1 MDPLLV
7 TQLLNVAYE
16 VTTLAIVVLGLAIV
30 FGLLGVLNLA
40 HGEFIMIGAYCAYFT
55 QAQGWPY
62 LAAIPVTVV
71 VCGLLGWAVERAL
84 IRPLYARPFDTLL
97 ATWGLSLLLR
107 EIVEAIYGKGYK
119 SLVVPVHGMVELGGA
134 DYPAYR
140 ILLIVLSVAV
150 VGSLVVWYLR
160 SSTGTRIKAMVGN
173 PDLARAVGIR
183 VDHLARNAFIAG
195 TCLGGLG
202 GVMLAPLAP
211 VQPFMGLDYILKAFF
226 VLVVGGLG
234 SLMGLVTGAGII
246 GGVESIMSAVFDR
259 TYGYFAV
266 LVLAILFLWLRPRGI
281 FARA

>member
-7 TQLLNVAYE
+7 TQLLNIAYE
-16 VTTLAIVVLGLAIV
+16 VTTLAVVVLGLAIV

-40 HGEFIMIGAYCAYFT
+40 HGEFIMIGAYCAYFA
-55 QAQGWPY
+55 QSQGWPY
-62 LAAIPVTVV
+62 LAAIPVTLVV
-71 VCGLLGWAVERAL
+71 SGALGWAVERAL

-97 ATWGLSLLLR
+97 ATWGLSLMLR

-119 SLVVPVHGMVELGGA
+119 SLVVPVQGMVEIGGA
-134 DYPAYR
+134 DYPSYR

-150 VGSLVVWYLR
+150 VGGLVLWYLR
-160 SSTGTRIKAMVGN
+160 SPTGTRIKAMVGN

-183 VDHLARNAFIAG
+183 VERLARNAFIAG

-234 SLMGLVTGAGII
+234 SLMGLVTGAAII
-246 GGVESIMSAVFDR
+246 GGVESVMSAVFDR

>member
-7 TQLLNVAYE
+7 TQLLNIAYE
-16 VTTLAIVVLGLAIV
+16 VTTLAVVVLGLAIV

-40 HGEFIMIGAYCAYFT
+40 HGEFVMIGAYCAYFT
-55 QAQGWPY
+55 QTQGWPY
-62 LAAIPVTVV
+62 LAAIPVTLL
-71 VCGLLGWAVERAL
+71 VCGVLGWAVERAL

-107 EIVEAIYGKGYK
+107 EIVEAIYGKAYQN
-119 SLVVPVHGMVELGGA
+119 LVVPVHGMVEIGGA
-134 DYPAYR
+134 DYPSYR
-140 ILLIVLSVAV
+140 VLLIVLSVAL
-150 VGSLVVWYLR
+150 VGGLVLWYLR
-160 SSTGTRIKAMVGN
+160 SPTGTRIKAMVGN

-183 VDHLARNAFIAG
+183 VERLARNAFIAG

-234 SLMGLVTGAGII
+234 SLMGLVTGSVII
-246 GGVESIMSAVFDR
+246 GGVESVVSAVIDR
-259 TYGYFAV
+259 TYGYFSV

>member
-1 MDPLLV
+1 MDPLFV
-7 TQLLNVAYE
+7 TQLLNIAYE
-16 VTTLAIVVLGLAIV
+16 VTTLAVVVLGLAIV

-40 HGEFIMIGAYCAYFT
+40 HGEFVMIGAYCAYFT
-55 QAQGWPY
+55 QSQGWPY
-62 LAAIPVTVV
+62 LAAIPVTLV
-71 VCGLLGWAVERAL
+71 VCGVLGWAVERAL
-84 IRPLYARPFDTLL
+84 IRPLYQRPFDTLL

-119 SLVVPVHGMVELGGA
+119 SLVVPVQGMVELGGT
-134 DYPAYR
+134 DYPSYR

-150 VGSLVVWYLR
+150 VGGLVLWYMR
-160 SSTGTRIKAMVGN
+160 SPTGTRIKAMVGN

-183 VDHLARNAFIAG
+183 VERLARNAFIAG

-211 VQPFMGLDYILKAFF
+211 VQPYMGLDYILKAFF

-234 SLMGLVTGAGII
+234 SLMGLVTGAAII
-246 GGVESIMSAVFDR
+246 GGVESIMSAIVDR

-266 LVLAILFLWLRPRGI
+266 LLLAILFLWLRPRGI